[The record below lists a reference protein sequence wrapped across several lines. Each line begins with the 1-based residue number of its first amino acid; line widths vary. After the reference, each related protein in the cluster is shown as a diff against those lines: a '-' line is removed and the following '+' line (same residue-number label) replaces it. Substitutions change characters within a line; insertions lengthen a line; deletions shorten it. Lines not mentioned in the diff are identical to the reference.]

1 MEAILHMT
9 EQKEISAGHRKEAR
23 YYKDRFPFVLPYIS
37 RQFDQVLAS
46 PKAKQKSEHLL

>member
-1 MEAILHMT
+1 MEAILHIT

-23 YYKDRFPFVLPYIS
+23 YYRFPFVLPYIS
-37 RQFDQVLAS
+37 RQFDQVLVS